1 MDGKQEH
8 PQHQK
13 YVEYIQMVEFYRTK
27 SPTVSIKKCCQCP
40 FRKSIV
46 LVNTQVIRFY
56 VDQRKFVQD
65 ERLETF
71 HQNSINIRQSLKYDK
86 YYDQKKIWVCMTS
99 VVIYDFPMS

>member
-13 YVEYIQMVEFYRTK
+13 YVEYIQIVEFYRTK
-27 SPTVSIKKCCQCP
+27 SPTTSKNVVNVQ
-40 FRKSIV
+40 KSIV

-71 HQNSINIRQSLKYDK
+71 HQNFNQYPSLFE
-86 YYDQKKIWVCMTS
+86 V
-99 VVIYDFPMS
+99 